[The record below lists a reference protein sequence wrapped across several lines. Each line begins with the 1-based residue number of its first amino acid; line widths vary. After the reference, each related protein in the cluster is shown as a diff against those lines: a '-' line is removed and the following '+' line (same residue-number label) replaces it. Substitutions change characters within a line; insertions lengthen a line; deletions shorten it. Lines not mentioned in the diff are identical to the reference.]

1 MSSLPPDRTP
11 GPDDDTPFDPRFEEL
26 LRSMLGP
33 DADEALR
40 ELRARGLDPQALAA
54 GGAADPQLFQHVLA
68 QVQRMLSTPS
78 DGPVNTDV
86 SHDVARQ
93 VAVAEGD
100 PSISPAQQ
108 RAVTEALSVAELWL
122 DAVTDLPPSGG
133 KSQAWSRS
141 EWVEHTLP
149 AWNELVAPVAASV
162 ADALATVLRDQ
173 LPEGMGDG
181 TSALPG
187 VGFTLPGLPAGA
199 LGLPAGDPAALMRR
213 LGSAVF
219 GMQVGQAAGTLS
231 REVFGATDVGLPLLD
246 RPATVLLP
254 TNVAAFAE
262 GLDAPAEEVRLFLA
276 LREAAHARLFTHV
289 SWLRGHLRGLV
300 DAYARGITIDLSAL
314 ESQLADVDLAD
325 TDALQRALSGGVFG
339 LQNTPEQQAT
349 LARLETTLALV
360 EGWVDEVTAVAAL
373 PHLPHAVPLRE
384 MLRRRRAA
392 GGPAEHTFA
401 TLVGLE
407 LRPRRSRDAAALW
420 ALIAA
425 QSGAG
430 ARDAVW
436 DHPDLLPDGTDLDDP
451 SGYEGRRAATR
462 AEEADVD
469 RALEEIFRAAEGS
482 PTTES
487 AQATADGSDDD
498 APVADGS
505 ADDPDAAGPTDDG
518 GTGEA
523 TGQGGAPR

>member
-54 GGAADPQLFQHVLA
+54 AGGPAADPQLFQHVLA
-68 QVQRMLSTPS
+68 QVQRLLSTPS

-100 PSISPAQQ
+100 PSVSAAQQ
-108 RAVTEALSVAELWL
+108 RAVTDALSVAELWL

-133 KSQAWSRS
+133 RAQAWSRS

-149 AWNELVAPVAASV
+149 AWNELVAPVASSV
-162 ADALATVLRDQ
+162 VDALATVLRDQ
-173 LPEGMGDG
+173 LPEGLGDEG
-181 TSALPG
+181 PSALPG
-187 VGFTLPGLPAGA
+187 VGFTVPGMPAGA
-199 LGLPAGDPAALMRR
+199 LGMPAGDPAALMQR

-231 REVFGATDVGLPLLD
+231 REVFGATDIGLPLLD
-246 RPATVLLP
+246 KPATVLLP
-254 TNVAAFAE
+254 TNVEAFAD

-314 ESQLADVDLAD
+314 ESQLSDVDLTD

-339 LQNTPEQQAT
+339 VQNTPEQQAT
-349 LARLETTLALV
+349 LLRLETTLALV
-360 EGWVDEVTAVAAL
+360 EGWVDEVTAAAAL

-420 ALIAA
+420 AFIAA
-425 QSGAG
+425 QPGSRSGAA
-430 ARDAVW
+430 ARDGVW
-436 DHPDLLPDGTDLDDP
+436 DHPDLLPDAADLDDP
-451 SGYEGRRAATR
+451 SGYADRRAATR

-469 RALEEIFRAAEGS
+469 RALEEIFR
-482 PTTES
+482 
-487 AQATADGSDDD
+487 TADGPGSDPDPGQDDD
-498 APVADGS
+498 AQDGR
-505 ADDPDAAGPTDDG
+505 G
-518 GTGEA
+518 
-523 TGQGGAPR
+523 

>member
-1 MSSLPPDRTP
+1 MSSLPPDDRTP
-11 GPDDDTPFDPRFEEL
+11 GPDDAGGADSGFEEL
-26 LRSMLGP
+26 LRSMLGA

-54 GGAADPQLFQHVLA
+54 AGGPAAADPQLFQHVLA
-68 QVQRMLSTPS
+68 QVQRLLATDT

-100 PSISPAQQ
+100 PT
-108 RAVTEALSVAELWL
+108 VTGGQLRGVTQALSVAELWL
-122 DAVTDLPPSGG
+122 DVVTDLPPSGG
-133 KSQAWSRS
+133 RAHAWSRS
-141 EWVEHTLP
+141 EWVEQTLP
-149 AWNELVAPVAASV
+149 AWNALVAPVAASV

-173 LPEGMGDG
+173 LGDMGGGPGGGEG
-181 TSALPG
+181 ALPM
-187 VGFTLPGLPAGA
+187 GFALPGLPGAGI
-199 LGLPAGDPAALMRR
+199 GGDPTALMRR

-246 RPATVLLP
+246 QPATVLLP
-254 TNVAAFAE
+254 TNVTAFSE
-262 GLDAPAEEVRLFLA
+262 GLDAPAEEVRLYLA

-289 SWLRGHLRGLV
+289 SWLRGHLLGLV
-300 DAYARGITIDLSAL
+300 DAYARGITIDLDAL
-314 ESQLADVDLAD
+314 ESQLTDVDPTD
-325 TDALQRALSGGVFG
+325 TAALQRALSGGVFG

-349 LARLETTLALV
+349 LLRLETTLALV
-360 EGWVDEVTAVAAL
+360 EGWVDEVTATAAL

-401 TLVGLE
+401 SLVGLE

-420 ALIAA
+420 ALIAT
-425 QSGAG
+425 QSGAAG
-430 ARDAVW
+430 RDGVW
-436 DHPDLLPDGTDLDDP
+436 DHPDLLPDATDLDDP
-451 SGYEGRRAATR
+451 AGYRARREAAR

-469 RALEEIFRAAEGS
+469 KALEEIFRTADEGGR
-482 PTTES
+482 TES
-487 AQATADGSDDD
+487 AGGTENEGRGVRGGDSEDGE
-498 APVADGS
+498 G
-505 ADDPDAAGPTDDG
+505 DG
-518 GTGEA
+518 GEGTERPGTSA
-523 TGQGGAPR
+523 

>member
-68 QVQRMLSTPS
+68 QVQRLLSTPS

-100 PSISPAQQ
+100 PSVTTAQQ

-133 KSQAWSRS
+133 RAQAWSRS

-173 LPEGMGDG
+173 LPEGLGDDA
-181 TSALPG
+181 SALPG
-187 VGFTLPGLPAGA
+187 VGFTLPGQVPGLPAGA
-199 LGLPAGDPAALMRR
+199 LGLPVGDPAALMQR

-231 REVFGATDVGLPLLD
+231 RDVFGATDVGLPLLD
-246 RPATVLLP
+246 EPGTVLLP
-254 TNVAAFAE
+254 TNVEAFAE

-289 SWLRGHLRGLV
+289 SWLRGHLRSLV

-314 ESQLADVDLAD
+314 ESQLADVDLTD
-325 TDALQRALSGGVFG
+325 TGALQSALSGGVFG

-349 LARLETTLALV
+349 LLRLETTLALV
-360 EGWVDEVTAVAAL
+360 EGWVDEVTAAAAL

-425 QSGAG
+425 RSGSS
-430 ARDAVW
+430 ARDGVW
-436 DHPDLLPDGTDLDDP
+436 DHPDLLPDATDLDDP
-451 SGYEGRRAATR
+451 AGYEGRRAATR
-462 AEEADVD
+462 VEEADVD
-469 RALEEIFRAAEGS
+469 RALEEIFRAAEGTGRDEP
-482 PTTES
+482 PTGT
-487 AQATADGSDDD
+487 TDDTT
-498 APVADGS
+498 
-505 ADDPDAAGPTDDG
+505 DDGPTDAG
-518 GTGEA
+518 GTA
-523 TGQGGAPR
+523 R

>member
-11 GPDDDTPFDPRFEEL
+11 GPDDPDGPDSGFEEL

-33 DADEALR
+33 GADEALR
-40 ELRARGLDPQALAA
+40 ELRARGFDPAALSAA
-54 GGAADPQLFQHVLA
+54 GGPAADPQLFQHVLA
-68 QVQRMLSTPS
+68 QVQRLLSTPS

-100 PSISPAQQ
+100 PSVSAAQE
-108 RAVTEALSVAELWL
+108 RDVTQALSVAELWL
-122 DAVTDLPPSGG
+122 DAVTDLPPAGG
-133 KSQAWSRS
+133 RSHAWSRS
-141 EWVEHTLP
+141 EWVEQTLP
-149 AWNELVAPVAASV
+149 AWNAFVAPVAASV

-173 LPEGMGDG
+173 LGDRFG
-181 TSALPG
+181 LEDERPAI
-187 VGFTLPGLPAGA
+187 GFQLPGLPGGG
-199 LGLPAGDPAALMRR
+199 LGGDPAALMQR

-254 TNVAAFAE
+254 TNVTAFSE

-289 SWLRGHLRGLV
+289 SWLRGHLHGLV
-300 DAYARGITIDLSAL
+300 DAYARGITIDLEAL
-314 ESQLADVDLAD
+314 ESQLTDVDLTD

-349 LARLETTLALV
+349 LLRLETTLALV
-360 EGWVDEVTAVAAL
+360 EGWVDEVTATAAL

-392 GGPAEHTFA
+392 GGPAEHTFSS
-401 TLVGLE
+401 LVGLE

-425 QSGAG
+425 RSGTAG
-430 ARDAVW
+430 RDGVW
-436 DHPDLLPDGTDLDDP
+436 DHPDLLPGTADLDDP
-451 SGYEGRRAATR
+451 AGYAGRRDAER
-462 AEEADVD
+462 AEETDVD
-469 RALEEIFRAAEGS
+469 RALEEIFRAAAA
-482 PTTES
+482 P
-487 AQATADGSDDD
+487 DGPAPAGTDAPGGRSDDD
-498 APVADGS
+498 APGP
-505 ADDPDAAGPTDDG
+505 DDARPDDG
-518 GTGEA
+518 PGTA
-523 TGQGGAPR
+523 RDDAS

>member
-1 MSSLPPDRTP
+1 MSSLPPDDRTP
-11 GPDDDTPFDPRFEEL
+11 GPDDAGGADRGFEEL
-26 LRSMLGP
+26 LRSMLGA

-40 ELRARGLDPQALAA
+40 ELRARGFDPQALAA
-54 GGAADPQLFQHVLA
+54 AGGPAAADPQLFQHVLA
-68 QVQRMLSTPS
+68 QVQRLLATPT

-100 PSISPAQQ
+100 PT
-108 RAVTEALSVAELWL
+108 VTGGQLRDATQALSVAELWL
-122 DAVTDLPPSGG
+122 DVVTDLPPSGG
-133 KSQAWSRS
+133 RAHAWSRS
-141 EWVEHTLP
+141 EWVERTLP
-149 AWNELVAPVAASV
+149 AWNALVAPVAASV

-173 LPEGMGDG
+173 LGDLG
-181 TSALPG
+181 GEAGDEVAPP
-187 VGFTLPGLPAGA
+187 VGFALPGLPGAG
-199 LGLPAGDPAALMRR
+199 LGGDPAALMRR

-246 RPATVLLP
+246 EPATVLLP
-254 TNVAAFAE
+254 TNVAAFSE
-262 GLDAPAEEVRLFLA
+262 GLDAPAEEVRHFLA

-289 SWLRGHLRGLV
+289 AWLRGHLLGLV
-300 DAYARGITIDLSAL
+300 DAYARGITIDLDAL
-314 ESQLADVDLAD
+314 ESQLTDVDPTD
-325 TDALQRALSGGVFG
+325 TAALQRALSGGVFG

-349 LARLETTLALV
+349 LLRLETTLALV
-360 EGWVDEVTAVAAL
+360 EGWVDEVTATAAL

-401 TLVGLE
+401 SLVGLE

-425 QSGAG
+425 QSGPDG
-430 ARDAVW
+430 RDGVW
-436 DHPDLLPDGTDLDDP
+436 DHPDLLPDATDLDDP
-451 SGYEGRRAATR
+451 AGYRARREAAR

-469 RALEEIFRAAEGS
+469 RALEEIFRTAGDGEDRPDGEDEGGGER
-482 PTTES
+482 PGPS
-487 AQATADGSDDD
+487 A
-498 APVADGS
+498 
-505 ADDPDAAGPTDDG
+505 
-518 GTGEA
+518 
-523 TGQGGAPR
+523 

>member
-11 GPDDDTPFDPRFEEL
+11 GPDDQDGPDSGFEEL

-33 DADEALR
+33 GADEALR
-40 ELRARGLDPQALAA
+40 ELRARGFDPAALSA
-54 GGAADPQLFQHVLA
+54 GGGAAADPQLFQHVLA
-68 QVQRMLSTPS
+68 QVQRLLSTPT

-100 PSISPAQQ
+100 PSVTGAQE
-108 RAVTEALSVAELWL
+108 REVTQALSVAELWL
-122 DAVTDLPPSGG
+122 DAVTDLPPAGG
-133 KSQAWSRS
+133 RSHAWSRS
-141 EWVEHTLP
+141 EWVEQTLP
-149 AWNELVAPVAASV
+149 AWNELVAPVASSV
-162 ADALATVLRDQ
+162 ADALSTVLRDQ
-173 LPEGMGDG
+173 LGDQLG
-181 TSALPG
+181 IQDDAPPAIGFQLPG
-187 VGFTLPGLPAGA
+187 VPAG
-199 LGLPAGDPAALMRR
+199 GIGSDPAALMQR

-254 TNVAAFAE
+254 TNVTAFSE

-300 DAYARGITIDLSAL
+300 DAYARGITIDLEAL
-314 ESQLADVDLAD
+314 ESQLADVDLTD
-325 TDALQRALSGGVFG
+325 TGALQRALSGGVFG

-349 LARLETTLALV
+349 LLRLETTLALV
-360 EGWVDEVTAVAAL
+360 EGWVDEVTATAAL

-392 GGPAEHTFA
+392 GGPAEHTFS

-420 ALIAA
+420 ALIAT
-425 QSGAG
+425 QSGAA
-430 ARDAVW
+430 ARDGVW
-436 DHPDLLPDGTDLDDP
+436 DHPDLLPDATDLDDP
-451 SGYEGRRAATR
+451 AGYAGRRDAAR

-469 RALEEIFRAAEGS
+469 KALEEIFRTAGEN
-482 PTTES
+482 PTGD
-487 AQATADGSDDD
+487 DGRGDGTREDDGRTDD
-498 APVADGS
+498 APGT
-505 ADDPDAAGPTDDG
+505 PGPG
-518 GTGEA
+518 GQA
-523 TGQGGAPR
+523 